1 MRAGTALL
9 MFVVLIM
16 FAVTKSAF
24 VDYTRQYVEV
34 FTEESTDVD
43 RQQLLRNVN
52 VLRNVV
58 VNDKLELMQE
68 LAALET
74 LLTRTVV
81 IETSD
86 FLLPEDSVAAT
97 SPTAVSTDPAV
108 DCQDV
113 RKQDVPMS
121 NEQMTML
128 YEAYLLHMSN
138 IKQFKSNIFLAIAAV
153 RAKVNMLEPDLSV
166 GQLDPETVADGI
178 TATDASL
185 AKSASRFE
193 QVRDLEASLEN
204 IRSMLDSFYDDFR
217 KLTKVARHMRCV
229 NRRVL
234 SLVHGDAK
242 TENLVMYKVVMST
255 I

>member
-1 MRAGTALL
+1 MRAGTAAL
-9 MFVVLIM
+9 MLAVLFM

-24 VDYTRQYVEV
+24 ADYTRQYVEA
-34 FTEESTDVD
+34 FTESTDVD

-58 VNDKLELMQE
+58 VKDKMTLMQE
-68 LAALET
+68 LSALET

-86 FLLPEDSVAAT
+86 FLVPEDSVAAT
-97 SPTAVSTDPAV
+97 SSTAVTTDAALQC
-108 DCQDV
+108 DDV
-113 RKQDVPMS
+113 RKHDVAMS

-128 YEAYLLHMSN
+128 YEAYLLHMNN

-153 RAKVNMLEPDLSV
+153 RAKVNMLEPDMSV
-166 GQLDPETVADGI
+166 GQLDPESVEDGV
-178 TATDASL
+178 TETDASL
-185 AKSASRFE
+185 SKSASRFA

-204 IRSMLDSFYDDFR
+204 IRAMLNAFYDDFR
-217 KLTKVARHMRCV
+217 KLTKMARHMRCV
-229 NRRVL
+229 NKRVL

-255 I
+255 V